1 MQQFTKYLML
11 AWAVASL
18 ASSATAQEEEPE
30 AEFRGRIEV
39 TEVLLD
45 VVVTDASGNLILGLK
60 PDDFI
65 IRDGDT
71 EVNATSA
78 TFYSNRRFVE
88 SGLAASRVGVSPSE
102 IPADR
107 YFIFFFHDQR
117 FEDPELTSNILDALR
132 WAKDWVEYESL
143 ENDWVAIVSYDSK
156 LKIHQD
162 FTTSRQLL
170 LDGLTSV
177 AKLKDPGS
185 EWPSRIAEQSGP
197 SLRRNLPQGKQLS
210 KKTRR
215 VYSALDLLARSAG
228 HITGRK
234 NVLLF
239 SMGWGKIDTVAFN
252 TYIPD
257 VRYYP
262 PMMESLNDNN
272 VAVYSIS
279 WTKNLAQENVAQS
292 ITNNLLSVLS
302 NDTGGIYYFNFV
314 NFKDPLREVAQDN
327 NGYYLL
333 SYEAEHPAGEQGY
346 REVEVTTRNPSF
358 RVRARKGYRF
368 GSSAVD
374 LSGS

>member
-1 MQQFTKYLML
+1 MRNVTK
-11 AWAVASL
+11 SL
-18 ASSATAQEEEPE
+18 LILGALTWIGPSVATAQDDDPQ
-30 AEFRGRIEV
+30 AEFRGRLEV

-60 PDDFI
+60 PADFVI
-65 IRDGDT
+65 QDGET
-71 EVNATSA
+71 EVNAASA

-102 IPADR
+102 IPSDR
-107 YFIFFFHDQR
+107 FFIFFFHDQR

-132 WAKDWVEYESL
+132 WSKDWVQYESL

-162 FTTSRQLL
+162 FTTNQQLL
-170 LDGLTSV
+170 LDGLASV
-177 AKLKDPGS
+177 AKSKNPDN
-185 EWPSRIAEQSGP
+185 EWPSRIEEQEGP
-197 SLRRNLPQGKQLS
+197 SLRKNLPQGKSLS
-210 KKTRR
+210 KQTRR
-215 VYSALDLLARSAG
+215 IYSALDVLAESAG

-239 SMGWGKIDTVAFN
+239 SMGWGQIDTVDFN
-252 TYIPD
+252 AYVPD

-279 WTKNLAQENVAQS
+279 WVKNLAQENLAQS
-292 ITNNLLSVLS
+292 QIGNLLSVLS
-302 NDTGGIYYFNFV
+302 SDTGGIYYFNFV
-314 NFKDPLREVAQDN
+314 TFRDPLREVAQDN

-333 SYEAEHPAGEQGY
+333 SYEAEFQAGDQGY
-346 REVEVTTRNPSF
+346 REVEVKTRNPNF
-358 RVRARKGYRF
+358 KVRARKGYRF
-368 GSSAVD
+368 GV
-374 LSGS
+374 

>member
-1 MQQFTKYLML
+1 MRILTRNLL
-11 AWAVASL
+11 LIWAVLSVGL
-18 ASSATAQEEEPE
+18 STAMAQQADPQ

-60 PDDFI
+60 PEDFVI
-65 IRDGDT
+65 HDGES

-102 IPADR
+102 IPSDR

-117 FEDPELTSNILDALR
+117 MEDPALTSNILDALR

-177 AKLKDPGS
+177 AKSKNPGS
-185 EWPSRIAEQSGP
+185 EWPSRIPESEGP
-197 SLRRNLPQGKQLS
+197 SLRRNLPQGKALS
-210 KKTRR
+210 KQSRR
-215 VYSALDLLARSAG
+215 VYSALDLIAESAG
-228 HITGRK
+228 AITGRK
-234 NVLLF
+234 NILLF

-252 TYIPD
+252 TYSPD

-262 PMMESLNDNN
+262 STMESLNDNN

-279 WTKNLAQENVAQS
+279 WEKNVAEENLAQS
-292 ITNNLLSVLS
+292 ILGNLLSVLS

-314 NFKDPLREVAQDN
+314 NFRDPLREVAQDN

-333 SYEAEHPAGEQGY
+333 SYEAEYEAGDTGY
-346 REVEVTTRNPSF
+346 REVEVKTRNPNF
-358 RVRARKGYRF
+358 KVRARKGYRF
-368 GSSAVD
+368 GV
-374 LSGS
+374 